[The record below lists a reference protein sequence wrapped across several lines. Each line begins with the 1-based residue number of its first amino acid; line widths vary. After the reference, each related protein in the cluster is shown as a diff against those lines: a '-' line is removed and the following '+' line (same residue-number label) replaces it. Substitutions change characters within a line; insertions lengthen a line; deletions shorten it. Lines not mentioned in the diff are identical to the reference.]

1 MGKAM
6 TRMPVLPDKPPLLA
20 DANARF
26 RKRRWTPLR
35 VFAWTFLF
43 ASLALWLAALPAMNA
58 AGKALAEGWKRSP
71 VHEELDE
78 RLHRDPAKTWRPGL
92 N

>member
-1 MGKAM
+1 M
-6 TRMPVLPDKPPLLA
+6 TRMPVLPDAPPLLA

-43 ASLALWLAALPAMNA
+43 ASLALWLAALPGIRATGQIITQA
-58 AGKALAEGWKRSP
+58 WKKSP
-71 VHEELDE
+71 AHEQLDDK
-78 RLHRDPAKTWRPGL
+78 LHANSKDEWRPRL
-92 N
+92 K

>member
-1 MGKAM
+1 M
-6 TRMPVLPDKPPLLA
+6 TRMPVLPDAPPLLA

-43 ASLALWLAALPAMNA
+43 ASLALWITALPGIRGFGRMLLEAWD
-58 AGKALAEGWKRSP
+58 KSP
-71 VHEELDE
+71 AHEQLEE
-78 RLHRDPAKTWRPGL
+78 KLHRDPERSWRPRVS
-92 N
+92 

>member
-1 MGKAM
+1 M

-26 RKRRWTPLR
+26 RKQRWTPLR

-43 ASLALWLAALPAMNA
+43 ASLALWLTALPGIRGA
-58 AGKALAEGWKRSP
+58 AQSLAEAWRHSP
-71 VHEELDE
+71 AHDQLDE
-78 RLHRDPAKTWRPGL
+78 RLHARGEDEWRPRL
-92 N
+92 D

>member
-1 MGKAM
+1 M
-6 TRMPVLPDKPPLLA
+6 TRMPVLPDAPPLLA

-43 ASLALWLAALPAMNA
+43 ASMALWITAIPAVRA
-58 AGKALAEGWKRSP
+58 AGQALTDAWSKSP
-71 VHEELDE
+71 VHEKVDE
-78 RLHRDPAKTWRPGL
+78 RLHRDTAKSWRPKL
-92 N
+92 D